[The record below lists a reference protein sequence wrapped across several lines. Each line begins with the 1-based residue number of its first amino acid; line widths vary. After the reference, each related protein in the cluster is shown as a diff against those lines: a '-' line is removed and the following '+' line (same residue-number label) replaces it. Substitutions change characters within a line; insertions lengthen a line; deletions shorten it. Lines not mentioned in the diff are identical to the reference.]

1 MTEKQFIFR
10 DSDETHLIK
19 YCGTDEMITIP
30 EGITIIGKAAFA
42 SCYTLREVTFPSTL
56 KVIENLAFY
65 NCINLE
71 RTSTLS
77 AEIANDAFVGCPKL
91 KKENFVLKEMT
102 IEQIESQPITD
113 FYIKDYQRGYRWSKN
128 EIEELLN
135 DIKELIDNGNSSHS
149 RYCLQPLI
157 VKICTPGQ
165 LAKCIDKLGW
175 EECKEKKVDTA
186 YELID
191 GQQRLTTLLLILK
204 ECSARSDSI
213 SSVNYRIYY
222 ELLRKIDSEYIKKA
236 EAIIESWLDEQ
247 NKKTEFNIDGFV
259 SKIRENLFFIWYEMK
274 TDNNIIVEEEFRN
287 INDGQTPLTNAELF
301 KALLLNPENAKVYD
315 DGHQEDI
322 NAKLYEMAFQWDE
335 MEQNLRND
343 NFWFFISNYECNE
356 RTHLDYLF
364 ELFAVSLESLTTTKR
379 NKKREA
385 FNNFKKDLES
395 LDKTR
400 DRYSFLAVKTYV
412 DYLNK
417 QNNNKR
423 FETVK
428 DVWKKIIEQYNHLYS
443 WYSNPELY
451 HTIGYLIAIE
461 KTKHG
466 NSIVPDIIID
476 LFKNYSNSDL
486 SEIRNHVREEIANHL
501 NDQIFENKKGN
512 NITIFSQKYYER
524 NKKDI
529 RDFLLYINVWSTFKA
544 NEMFPFD
551 RFKNTKEHKTGKTIK
566 WDIEHV
572 SARNLKEII
581 SDEELEKIKPWWMR
595 EDKVSE
601 EEDQSNRTWTK
612 EEWKE
617 FAVRVNESE
626 PDNSISN
633 LVLLDSNTN
642 RSYGDALFFGKRNE
656 IIERDK
662 KSAYIPICTK
672 NVFLKY
678 YTNSP
683 DFSVAWTEEDKSGY
697 FAAILNCI
705 KDSLLK
711 ETDTLNITIDN
722 ILETNSAEEG
732 DK

>member
-1 MTEKQFIFR
+1 MIQKHFVFR
-10 DSDETHLIK
+10 GSDETHLIK
-19 YCGTDEMITIP
+19 YCGPDEIITIP
-30 EGITIIGKAAFA
+30 EGVTIIGKAAFA
-42 SCYTLREVTFPSTL
+42 SCYSLREVTFPSTL
-56 KVIENLAFY
+56 KEIENLAFY

-71 RTSTLS
+71 KISTLP
-77 AEIANDAFVGCPKL
+77 AEFANDAFVGCPKL

-135 DIKELIDNGNSSHS
+135 DIKELMDNGNSSLS

-157 VKICTPGQ
+157 VKICTPSQ
-165 LAKCIDKLGW
+165 LAKYIDKTGW
-175 EECKEKKVDTA
+175 KECKGKKVDTA

-204 ECSARSDSI
+204 ECSVRSNNI
-213 SSVNYRIYY
+213 LSVNYRIYY
-222 ELLRKIDSEYIKKA
+222 ELLREIDSKYIKKA
-236 EAIIESWLDEQ
+236 QTIIKSWLDEQ
-247 NKKTEFNIDGFV
+247 NKDTEFNISDFV

-287 INDGQTPLTNAELF
+287 INDGRTPLTNAELF

-364 ELFAVSLESLTTTKR
+364 ELFAISLGSHTPTDGK
-379 NKKREA
+379 KKREA
-385 FNNFKKDLES
+385 FNNFKQNLES

-400 DRYSFLAVKTYV
+400 DRYSFIAVKMYV

-476 LFKNYSNSDL
+476 LFNNYSNRDL
-486 SEIRNHVREEIANHL
+486 SEIKNHVREKISNHL

-529 RDFLLYINVWSTFKA
+529 RDFLLFINVWSTFKA

-551 RFKNTKEHKTGKTIK
+551 RFKNTKDHKTGKTIK

-601 EEDQSNRTWTK
+601 KEEQNNRTWNK

-683 DFSVAWTEEDKSGY
+683 DFSVAWTEEDKNGY
-697 FAAILNCI
+697 FAAILNCV
-705 KDSLLK
+705 KDGLLK
-711 ETDTLNITIDN
+711 ATDTLNITIDN
-722 ILETNSAEEG
+722 IFKTNSAEEG
-732 DK
+732 VE

>member
-42 SCYTLREVTFPSTL
+42 SCYSLREVTFPSTL

-71 RTSTLS
+71 KTSTLS

-91 KKENFVLKEMT
+91 KKENFALKEMT

-135 DIKELIDNGNSSHS
+135 DIKELMDNGNSSHS

-157 VKICTPGQ
+157 VKICTPSQ

-204 ECSARSDSI
+204 ECSARSDNI

-247 NKKTEFNIDGFV
+247 NKNTEFNIDGFV

-364 ELFAVSLESLTTTKR
+364 ELFAVSLKSLTTTKR
-379 NKKREA
+379 NKKRET
-385 FNNFKKDLES
+385 FNNFKQDLES

-486 SEIRNHVREEIANHL
+486 SEIKNHVREEIANHL